1 MPEPSN
7 PPVEASPAGFDQ
19 GGVHNKLGQLT
30 RQLHDALRELGYAD
44 RLRSSAD
51 KLPDAQN
58 RLSYIARLT
67 GEAAEKVL
75 TLVDDAKVRQTTIV
89 EQTKRMRQAM
99 IADPVAAVARGH
111 IMNYLEEMEQS
122 TEIVDQQLTDI
133 MMAQDFHDL
142 TGQVIAKVV
151 HLAANLEG
159 QLVELLLQTAPP
171 GANPAQPHSQPIA
184 PPPEPVHAPEPAP
197 SLDASSAEDVWAAAL
212 AEAGT
217 TASEAASSESTAAT
231 HPELHG
237 PVVDPDATPNVVT
250 SQSEVDDL
258 LASLGF

>member
-1 MPEPSN
+1 MQEDLPN
-7 PPVEASPAGFDQ
+7 PPVDAPAAGLGQDD
-19 GGVHNKLGQLT
+19 VHNKLGLLT

-75 TLVDDAKVRQTTIV
+75 SLVDDAKARQTNIV
-89 EQTKRMRQAM
+89 NATKQMRQSM
-99 IADPVAAVARGH
+99 IADPVAAVAKGH
-111 IMNYLEEMEQS
+111 IMNYLEDMETA

-151 HLAANLEG
+151 TLASSLES
-159 QLVELLLQTAPP
+159 QLVELLVQTAPA
-171 GANPAQPHSQPIA
+171 GAVLPAAPAQPPA
-184 PPPEPVHAPEPAP
+184 PPVPEAV
-197 SLDASSAEDVWAAAL
+197 DAEDVWAAAL
-212 AEAGT
+212 AEGQPVA
-217 TASEAASSESTAAT
+217 
-231 HPELHG
+231 HPQLNG
-237 PVVDPDATPNVVT
+237 PVVDPASTPNVVS

>member
-1 MPEPSN
+1 MQEDLPN
-7 PPVEASPAGFDQ
+7 PPVDAPAAGLGQDD
-19 GGVHNKLGQLT
+19 VHNKLGLLT

-75 TLVDDAKVRQTTIV
+75 SLVDDAKVRQTNIV
-89 EQTKRMRQAM
+89 NATKQMRQSM
-99 IADPVAAVARGH
+99 IADPVAAVAKGH
-111 IMNYLEEMEQS
+111 IMNYLEDMETA

-151 HLAANLEG
+151 TLASSLES
-159 QLVELLLQTAPP
+159 QLVELLVQTAPA
-171 GANPAQPHSQPIA
+171 GAVLPSAPAQPPA
-184 PPPEPVHAPEPAP
+184 PPVPEAV
-197 SLDASSAEDVWAAAL
+197 DAEDVWAAAL
-212 AEAGT
+212 AEGQPVA
-217 TASEAASSESTAAT
+217 
-231 HPELHG
+231 HPQLNG
-237 PVVDPDATPNVVT
+237 PVVDPASTPNVVS

>member
-1 MPEPSN
+1 MQEDLPN
-7 PPVEASPAGFDQ
+7 PPVDAPAAGLGQDD
-19 GGVHNKLGQLT
+19 VHNKLGLLT

-75 TLVDDAKVRQTTIV
+75 SLVDDAKVRQTNIV
-89 EQTKRMRQAM
+89 NATKQMRQSM
-99 IADPVAAVARGH
+99 IADPVAAVAKGH
-111 IMNYLEEMEQS
+111 IMNYLEDMETA

-151 HLAANLEG
+151 TLASSLEN
-159 QLVELLLQTAPP
+159 QLVELLVQTAPA
-171 GANPAQPHSQPIA
+171 GAVLPAAPAQPPA
-184 PPPEPVHAPEPAP
+184 PPVPEAV
-197 SLDASSAEDVWAAAL
+197 DAEDVWAAAL
-212 AEAGT
+212 AEGQPVA
-217 TASEAASSESTAAT
+217 
-231 HPELHG
+231 HPQLTG
-237 PVVDPDATPNVVT
+237 PVVDPASTPNVVS

>member
-1 MPEPSN
+1 MQEEPAN
-7 PPVEASPAGFDQ
+7 PAANASSAGYDQ

-30 RQLHDALRELGYAD
+30 RQLHDALRELGYAQ

-51 KLPDAQN
+51 QLPDAQN

-75 TLVDDAKVRQTTIV
+75 TLVDDAKARQTTIV
-89 EQTKRMRQAM
+89 DQTKRMRQAM
-99 IADPVAAVARGH
+99 IADPVAAVAKGH

-151 HLAANLEG
+151 HLAGNLEN
-159 QLVELLLQTAPP
+159 QLVELLLQTAPQ
-171 GANPAQPHSQPIA
+171 GAVPAMPAAAAVS
-184 PPPEPVHAPEPAP
+184 PPVPA
-197 SLDASSAEDVWAAAL
+197 AETDDVWAAAL
-212 AEAGT
+212 AESATAAGT
-217 TASEAASSESTAAT
+217 TAAGASAAPGT
-231 HPELHG
+231 HPDLHG
-237 PVVDPDATPNVVT
+237 PVVDPEGTPNVVT